1 MSGFIN
7 ALPGAIS
14 QGLIWGILALGVFMT
29 FRMLGIS
36 DLTVDGSMA
45 TGAAV
50 CIMLVLSGVNP
61 QLALL
66 ASFFAGMIAGVITHT
81 DEVMETA
88 SGTHQMTGQYLCSEM
103 IGRERL
109 ENGAQHEQNS

>member
-1 MSGFIN
+1 MLDSLMISIPEYFASLKFSALMR
-7 ALPGAIS
+7 ALPGGIA

-45 TGAAV
+45 TGGAV
-50 CIMLVLSGVNP
+50 CIMLVLKGVNP

-66 ASFFAGMIAGVITHT
+66 ASFLGTGVSYYAMWALAAVVFALAVYYT
-81 DEVMETA
+81 VK
-88 SGTHQMTGQYLCSEM
+88 QL
-103 IGRERL
+103 
-109 ENGAQHEQNS
+109 